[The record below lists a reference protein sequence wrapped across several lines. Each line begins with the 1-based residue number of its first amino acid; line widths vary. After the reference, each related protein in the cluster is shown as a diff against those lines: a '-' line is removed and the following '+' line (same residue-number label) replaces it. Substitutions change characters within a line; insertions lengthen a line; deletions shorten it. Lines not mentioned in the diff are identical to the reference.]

1 MIFFFLSSA
10 ELNLLLGHLEVRY
23 IFINNTHTHRGRAIL
38 IISSELSPFSFLQHQ
53 RGGLWNLSWNEKK
66 TKMHSTTE
74 ANRDPDSLPHCLKG
88 KGSDSELQ
96 VCRRCTKH
104 FPLLKYA
111 PPSIFTHTFFC
122 FLLPAGTGCISRLR
136 EWHHRELG

>member
-1 MIFFFLSSA
+1 MSSA

-23 IFINNTHTHRGRAIL
+23 IFINNTHTHTEGER
-38 IISSELSPFSFLQHQ
+38 SSLSPRSCPRFHSSSI
-53 RGGLWNLSWNEKK
+53 REEVCEISPGIKK
-66 TKMHSTTE
+66 KKKMHSTTE

-104 FPLLKYA
+104 FPLLKYNA
-111 PPSIFTHTFFC
+111 AVYLHTHMFFC

-136 EWHHRELG
+136 EWHRRELG